1 MDPKMDNSVNQY
13 TTGEYLAK
21 NPDWGQTDSNWKAEN
36 VAAIIKRNHLQPQ
49 LIVDVGCGAG
59 AVIHALAKGLELTN
73 TQLEGYDVSPQAIEL
88 ARKYEAP
95 NVRFTCEDFLNA
107 SERADLVLLLD
118 VFEHVPDYMGFLEA
132 LKPRGD
138 QFIFHIPLDM
148 NVQAVFRDAQIELR
162 DWVGHVHYFSKKT
175 ALRTLE
181 DCGFK
186 IIDLM
191 YTRSALDLEPLSR
204 SASKIRTKVANV
216 LRRLTFPV
224 APDFAAKLYGGY
236 SLMVLAM

>member
-1 MDPKMDNSVNQY
+1 MDHTASRY
-13 TTGEYLAK
+13 TTGEYLQK
-21 NPDWGQTDSNWKAEN
+21 NPDWGQIDSGWKAEN
-36 VAAIIKRNHLQPQ
+36 VAKICTRNRLEPS

-59 AVIHALAKGLELTN
+59 AVIHALSTILELAN
-73 TQLEGYDVSPQAIEL
+73 AQLEGYDVSPQAIEI
-88 ARKYEAP
+88 ARKYEAH
-95 NVRFTCEDFLNA
+95 NVRFTCGDFLNA

-132 LKPRGD
+132 LRPRGD
-138 QFIFHIPLDM
+138 RFIFHIPLDM
-148 NVQAVFRDAQIELR
+148 NVQALLRDAQIELR
-162 DWVGHVHYFSKKT
+162 DCVGHLHYFSKKT

-191 YTRSALDLEPLSR
+191 YTQSALDLEPLSR
-204 SASKIRTKVANV
+204 SALKIRTKIANV